1 MEEMREVPCIISDVS
16 LVKAFEKMVKP
27 DDTGVN
33 FENKVMQV
41 VRIVTARTNH
51 AVVEVEKLRAGFVE
65 LHELCKGSAAS
76 LYTFFM
82 DLLPEEQRGQ
92 YSQAMWNVMVMK
104 CPQQTTVIPVDHF
117 INCFRDSMD
126 TTDTADTILPII
138 NKHIALAKDPAAAA
152 AAVAAATSKK
162 PQGPPPEVRHPAT
175 PHWPASLMA
184 RASSHRRTGAQVRE
198 PLPVASL
205 RLPDDTR
212 ERNGEGICMCLF
224 ICLPRLLT
232 RGEIILQ
239 ASKEAVAMVKKYEK
253 EVSRFY
259 RAIGGGRVSQI
270 HSCFCNVAQRN
281 DKPPIPPQAMSALLE
296 LRKDQVTASP
306 VVVTEEQLTKA
317 VQKLVKADDSEDNFK
332 EKVIDAL
339 IEFTERAEHAEKEI
353 ETLGPALTRLHEV
366 SGGACKVLYEFFAD
380 LLPED
385 QRDQF
390 TVEAFNSVVMRVHP
404 ATEKID
410 LPQFLLN
417 FQDSMDVSDNASKIL
432 PVLERH
438 IDRFAAGGETGGEG
452 ADKGAEGG
460 GEREDGKKGPS
471 EEGAEVA
478 VPEEEQVEKKEGDDK
493 DD

>member
-1 MEEMREVPCIISDVS
+1 MCI
-16 LVKAFEKMVKP
+16 
-27 DDTGVN
+27 
-33 FENKVMQV
+33 
-41 VRIVTARTNH
+41 
-51 AVVEVEKLRAGFVE
+51 
-65 LHELCKGSAAS
+65 
-76 LYTFFM
+76 
-82 DLLPEEQRGQ
+82 
-92 YSQAMWNVMVMK
+92 
-104 CPQQTTVIPVDHF
+104 
-117 INCFRDSMD
+117 
-126 TTDTADTILPII
+126 
-138 NKHIALAKDPAAAA
+138 
-152 AAVAAATSKK
+152 
-162 PQGPPPEVRHPAT
+162 
-175 PHWPASLMA
+175 
-184 RASSHRRTGAQVRE
+184 
-198 PLPVASL
+198 
-205 RLPDDTR
+205 
-212 ERNGEGICMCLF
+212 F

-232 RGEIILQ
+232 RSGIILQ

-452 ADKGAEGG
+452 ADKGSEDA

-478 VPEEEQVEKKEGDDK
+478 VPEEEQVEKKEGEDK